1 LQIFEHLKK
10 IFGTKF
16 TSFMAHVGAQL
27 P

>member
-16 TSFMAHVGAQL
+16 ISFMGHVVVQL